1 MSRLSAIMY
10 VRTVTIFAS
19 SPSWPSLRHPR
30 NGRRTGLR
38 FRSVGFAAALALLSV
53 SLPPQWASAATIDG
67 SFDQT
72 GPVSGGQVF
81 NLTVLGRG
89 GVPASGVGSVAL
101 NVTVTRPTAAS
112 FVTVWPAGQSR
123 PNASNL
129 NFTPGQTV
137 PNMVIVP
144 VGAGGQISIFN
155 ETGTTDVLVDVLG
168 WFPVGPSFTGLT
180 PARLMDSRIPTGGT
194 TDGAVSGIGPLAG
207 GLVFNLPVAGRGGVP
222 ASGVGSVALNVTV
235 ARPTA
240 ASFVT
245 VWPAGQSRPNAS
257 NLNFTPGQTV
267 PNMVIVPVGAGGQ
280 ISIFNETGTTDV
292 LVDVLGWFP
301 VGPSF
306 TGLTPARLM
315 DSRIPTGGTTDGAV
329 SGIGPLAGGQVFNLP
344 VAGRGGVPAS
354 GVGSVALNVT
364 VARPT
369 AASFVT
375 VWPAGQSRPNASNL
389 NFTPGQTVPNM
400 VIVPVGAGG
409 QVSIANETGST
420 DVLVDVLGWF
430 PVGPS
435 FTGLT
440 PARLMDS
447 RIPPPPPPAAVLTFT
462 AGTHVV
468 NSSIPPGR
476 YLAQNAASGCY
487 WERLSGFSGTLDD
500 VLANDFRGFPG
511 PAIVDVLPTDLA
523 FKFDADCGTFKT
535 YTAPPA
541 PSATIA
547 PGAHVVGANIVSGT
561 YAANAAA
568 GCYWERVTS
577 FDGTLSA
584 VIANDFISS
593 AGTQIVTINP
603 SDVGFSTDDDCG
615 TWTRI

>member
-1 MSRLSAIMY
+1 MHAYPPDVHDPSVSRGSAHTTSGFQFSNIPAGSASTSMHAGCTLSAGFNAHLLAQHAGGSSLPAACHTVRCDRITPDRIPKFRAADRPRKGAISRSRNAPEKCQRPGRLPWSSGVGGGDRPSQLMSDLPNGPELEVIELLGDRGVAAPRSAAPAVMY
-10 VRTVTIFAS
+10 GPQVTILAAS
-19 SPSWPSLRHPR
+19 RSRPSLRHDR
-30 NGRRTGLR
+30 NGRGSGLR
-38 FRSVGFAAALALLSV
+38 FRFVGLAAALALLSV
-53 SLPPQWASAATIDG
+53 SLPSQSASATTIDG

-81 NLTVLGRG
+81 NLPVLGRG

-168 WFPVGPSFTGLT
+168 WFPIGPSFTGLT

-207 GLVFNLPVAGRGGVP
+207 GQVFNLPVQGRGGVP

-245 VWPAGQSRPNAS
+245 VWPAGRSRPNAS

-301 VGPSF
+301 IGPSF

-344 VAGRGGVPAS
+344 VQGRGGVPAS
-354 GVGSVALNVT
+354 GVGSVASERHRREADSRQLRHRL
-364 VARPT
+364 ASRSIASQRIEPQLHPRPNRPEHGHRSRRRRRPDLHRQRDRDRLTYSLTCSAGSPSAHPSPASHQHDSWT
-369 AASFVT
+369 AASRR
-375 VWPAGQSRPNASNL
+375 RP
-389 NFTPGQTVPNM
+389 
-400 VIVPVGAGG
+400 
-409 QVSIANETGST
+409 
-420 DVLVDVLGWF
+420 
-430 PVGPS
+430 
-435 FTGLT
+435 
-440 PARLMDS
+440 RL
-447 RIPPPPPPAAVLTFT
+447 LQF
-462 AGTHVV
+462 
-468 NSSIPPGR
+468 
-476 YLAQNAASGCY
+476 
-487 WERLSGFSGTLDD
+487 
-500 VLANDFRGFPG
+500 
-511 PAIVDVLPTDLA
+511 
-523 FKFDADCGTFKT
+523 
-535 YTAPPA
+535 
-541 PSATIA
+541 
-547 PGAHVVGANIVSGT
+547 
-561 YAANAAA
+561 
-568 GCYWERVTS
+568 
-577 FDGTLSA
+577 
-584 VIANDFISS
+584 
-593 AGTQIVTINP
+593 
-603 SDVGFSTDDDCG
+603 
-615 TWTRI
+615 